1 MKKLLTI
8 GLLTAT
14 FATAMNAQPKL
25 ASDNIDEVLK
35 AMTLEE
41 KAKLL
46 VGGAN
51 NFFGA
56 NAVVGGEAD
65 LVAGAAGTSPAIP
78 RLGIPATV
86 LTDGPA
92 GVRIN
97 PTRKGTDK
105 TYYATAFPI
114 GSCLASTWNT
124 ELVSKVGEAIGNET
138 KEYRCDVILG
148 PGMNLHRNPLCGRNF
163 EYYSEDPLL
172 TGKIA
177 AAYIQGVQS
186 QGAGVSA
193 KHFAVN
199 SQETDRTAVDERVS
213 QRAARELYLRG
224 FEIAVRESDPW
235 TIMASYNQVNGQY
248 SMGNHDLLTKILRED
263 WGYKGIVMTDWI
275 GIREGLETISEVHAG
290 NDLMEPGQPAQVEEI
305 IKGVKEGK
313 LDIADV
319 DRNVRRMLEYI
330 VKTPSFRQYPASNNP
345 DFKAHAAITRQSAAE
360 GIVLLKNNGALPFR
374 TEGNHNSQF
383 SARAC
388 SLSSERTLNSQ
399 LIKTVALFGEN
410 SYDFLSGGTGSGCVH
425 PPYVVD
431 MLQGLENAGIKSSAT
446 LTDIYRK
453 YIDYA
458 RIKFQAERHP
468 AKWFQTEMMG
478 QQKYPEISL
487 SPIAINKEVQAAD
500 AAIITIGRQAGE
512 GIDRDIDTEFNLIPE
527 ERALITDVCN
537 AFHAAGKPVIV
548 IINSGSVIETASWSS
563 YPDAILCAWQP
574 GMEGGNSIADLLT
587 GKVNPSGKLTMT
599 WPIAATDHASTKNFP
614 GNIDDYT
621 FQMMVGNKMPVP
633 GHAYTNHEEDIYVGY
648 RFFDTFNKE
657 VAYPFGFGL
666 SYTTFA
672 FSKPV
677 VKLSTLRSAL
687 PLGSSKNSQLST
699 LNSQLSTLNSQLSTV
714 QVSITVKN
722 TGAVSGKEVAQVYVQ
737 APKGRLEKPVQ
748 ELKAFAK
755 TRELQPGESQTL
767 TMTIPVRDLAS
778 FDEAGSQWIT
788 EAGTYTFRIGNNSRN
803 IAATAQL
810 KIAEYTEK
818 TTNAL
823 APQQPLKLLKQ

>member
-1 MKKLLTI
+1 MT
-8 GLLTAT
+8 
-14 FATAMNAQPKL
+14 MNAQTKL
-25 ASDNIDEVLK
+25 RAENIDEVLK
-35 AMTLEE
+35 VMTLEE

-51 NFFGA
+51 NFFSA
-56 NAVVGGEAD
+56 DAVVGGEAD

-105 TYYATAFPI
+105 TFYATAFPI

-124 ELVSKVGEAIGNET
+124 ELVNRVGQAIGNET

-177 AAYIQGVQS
+177 TAYIQGVQ
-186 QGAGVSA
+186 QEGVGVSA
-193 KHFAVN
+193 KHFAIN

-224 FEIAVRESDPW
+224 FEIAVRESNPW
-235 TIMASYNQVNGQY
+235 TIMSSYNKINGQF

-263 WGYKGIVMTDWI
+263 WGYQGIVMTDWI
-275 GIREGLETISEVHAG
+275 GIRKGLPTITEVQAG
-290 NDLMEPGQPAQVEEI
+290 NDLMEPGQPAQVQEI
-305 IKGVKEGK
+305 IEGVKSGK
-313 LDIADV
+313 LNIADV

-330 VKTPSFRQYPASNNP
+330 VKTPSFRNYPASNSP
-345 DFKAHAAITRQSAAE
+345 DFVAHAAITRQSAAE
-360 GIVLLKNNGALPFR
+360 GIVLLKNNGTLPWKNG
-374 TEGNHNSQF
+374 T
-383 SARAC
+383 
-388 SLSSERTLNSQ
+388 
-399 LIKTVALFGEN
+399 IKTVALFGEN

-431 MLQGLENAGIKSSAT
+431 MLQGLENAGIKSSPT

-453 YIDYA
+453 YIEFA
-458 RIKFQAERHP
+458 KVKFQAERHP
-468 AKWFQTEMMG
+468 AKWYQREEFG
-478 QQKYPEISL
+478 QQKYPEIAID
-487 SPIAINKEVQAAD
+487 PICINNEVKGAD

-512 GIDRDIDTEFNLIPE
+512 GVDRDLDTEFNLIPE
-527 ERALITDVCN
+527 ERALIMDVCN

-599 WPIAATDHASTKNFP
+599 WPIAVTDHASTRNFP
-614 GNIDDYT
+614 GQLDDYT
-621 FQMMVGNKMPVP
+621 FKMMVGSNAPIP

-648 RFFDTFNKE
+648 RYFDTFRRE

-672 FSKPV
+672 FGQPKVKVGKDV
-677 VKLSTLRSAL
+677 V
-687 PLGSSKNSQLST
+687 
-699 LNSQLSTLNSQLSTV
+699 TV
-714 QVSITVKN
+714 SVTVKN
-722 TGAVSGKEVAQVYVQ
+722 TGSVSGKEVAQVYVT
-737 APKGRLEKPVQ
+737 APQGKLEKPAQ

-755 TRELQPGESQTL
+755 TGELQPGESQTL

-778 FDEAGSQWIT
+778 FDEAGSQWLT
-788 EAGTYTFRIGNNSRN
+788 EAGTYTFHIGSSSRD
-803 IAATAQL
+803 IHATLSA

-818 TTNAL
+818 VNNAL
-823 APQQPLKLLKQ
+823 APSQPLHLLKH

>member
-1 MKKLLTI
+1 MKKLFITALLAMLTM
-8 GLLTAT
+8 TT
-14 FATAMNAQPKL
+14 MSAQTKL
-25 ASDNIDEVLK
+25 RADNIDEVLK

-56 NAVVGGEAD
+56 GAVVGGEAD

-92 GVRIN
+92 GVRID

-124 ELVSKVGEAIGNET
+124 ELVGKVGEAIGNET

-163 EYYSEDPLL
+163 EYYSEDPFV

-177 AAYIQGVQS
+177 AAYIKGVQS

-199 SQETDRTAVDERVS
+199 SQETDRTSVDERVS

-235 TIMASYNQVNGQY
+235 TIMASYNKVNGQF

-263 WGYKGIVMTDWI
+263 WGFKGIVMTDWI
-275 GIREGLETISEVHAG
+275 GIRDGLPTITEVQAG
-290 NDLMEPGQPAQVEEI
+290 NDLMEPGQPAQVQEI
-305 IKGVKEGK
+305 IAGVKSGK
-313 LDIADV
+313 LNMADV

-360 GIVLLKNNGALPFR
+360 GIVLLKNNGCLPLTPSKRKGDSEAPSPFG
-374 TEGNHNSQF
+374 EGGGRGF
-383 SARAC
+383 
-388 SLSSERTLNSQ
+388 
-399 LIKTVALFGEN
+399 TVALFGEN

-431 MLQGLENAGIKSSAT
+431 MLQGLKNAGISSSPT

-458 RIKFQAERHP
+458 KVKFQAERHP

-478 QQKYPEISL
+478 QQKYPEIGL
-487 SPIAINKEVQAAD
+487 SPIAINNEVKAAD

-512 GIDRDIDTEFNLIPE
+512 GIDRDVDTEFNLVPE

-537 AFHAAGKPVIV
+537 VFHAAGKPVIV

-574 GMEGGNSIADLLT
+574 GMEGGNSIADILT

-599 WPIAATDHASTKNFP
+599 WPIAATDHASTTNFP
-614 GNIDDYT
+614 GQLDDYT
-621 FQMMVGNKMPVP
+621 FQLMVANKMPVP

-648 RFFDTFNKE
+648 RYFDTFNRE
-657 VAYPFGFGL
+657 VAYPFGYGL
-666 SYTTFA
+666 SYTTFEM
-672 FSKPV
+672 SKPV
-677 VKLSTLRSAL
+677 VKAKGDLVT
-687 PLGSSKNSQLST
+687 
-699 LNSQLSTLNSQLSTV
+699 
-714 QVSITVKN
+714 VSITVKN
-722 TGAVSGKEVAQVYVQ
+722 TGTVSGKEVAQVYVT
-737 APKGRLEKPVQ
+737 APQGRLQKPAQ

-755 TRELQPGESQTL
+755 THELQPGESQTL
-767 TMTIPVRDLAS
+767 TMTIPVRLLAS
-778 FDEAGSQWIT
+778 FDEAGSQWLT
-788 EAGTYTFRIGNNSRN
+788 EAGTYTFRIGASSRD
-803 IAATAQL
+803 IKATAQL
-810 KIAEYTEK
+810 KLAEYTEK

-823 APQQPLKLLKQ
+823 APQQKLNLLK

>member
-1 MKKLLTI
+1 MKKLLFT
-8 GLLTAT
+8 GLLAILTAT
-14 FATAMNAQPKL
+14 TMTAQPKL
-25 ASDNIDEVLK
+25 QADNIDEVLK

-51 NFFGA
+51 NFFGTG
-56 NAVVGGEAD
+56 AVVGGEAD
-65 LVAGAAGTSPAIP
+65 LVAGAAGTSPEIA

-92 GVRIN
+92 GVRID

-124 ELVSKVGEAIGNET
+124 ELVKKVGEAIGNET

-177 AAYIQGVQS
+177 AAYINGVQS

-199 SQETDRTAVDERVS
+199 SQETDRTSVDERVS

-224 FEIAVRESDPW
+224 FEIAVRESNPW
-235 TIMASYNQVNGQY
+235 TIMASYNRINGQF

-263 WGYKGIVMTDWI
+263 WGFKGIVMTDWI
-275 GIREGLETISEVHAG
+275 GIREGLPTISEVHAG
-290 NDLMEPGQPAQVEEI
+290 NDIMEPGQPAQVQEI
-305 IKGVKEGK
+305 IDGVKSGK

-330 VKTPSFRQYPASNNP
+330 VKTPSFHKYPASNNP

-360 GIVLLKNNGALPFR
+360 GIVMLKNNGALPWKN
-374 TEGNHNSQF
+374 G
-383 SARAC
+383 A
-388 SLSSERTLNSQ
+388 
-399 LIKTVALFGEN
+399 IKTVALFGEN
-410 SYDFLSGGTGSGCVH
+410 SYEFLSGGTGSGCVH

-431 MLQGLENAGIKSSAT
+431 MLEGLKNAGISSSTT

-453 YIDYA
+453 YIEFA
-458 RIKFQAERHP
+458 KVKFQAERHP
-468 AKWFQTEMMG
+468 AKWYQMEYFG
-478 QQKYPEISL
+478 QQKYPEIGL
-487 SPIAINKEVQAAD
+487 SPIAINNEVKTAD

-512 GIDRDIDTEFNLIPE
+512 GIDRDIDTEFNLVPE

-537 AFHAAGKPVIV
+537 IFHAAGKPVIV

-599 WPIAATDHASTKNFP
+599 WPIAATDHPSTQNFP
-614 GNIDDYT
+614 GNIDFYSFKEMT
-621 FQMMVGNKMPVP
+621 ASKRPIS
-633 GHAYTNHEEDIYVGY
+633 GHTYTNHEEDIYVGY
-648 RFFDTFNKE
+648 RYFDTFNRE

-666 SYTTFA
+666 SYTTFEM
-672 FSKPV
+672 SKPA
-677 VKLSTLRSAL
+677 VKANGDLV
-687 PLGSSKNSQLST
+687 
-699 LNSQLSTLNSQLSTV
+699 TV
-714 QVSITVKN
+714 SVTVKN
-722 TGAVSGKEVAQVYVQ
+722 TGSVSGKEVAQVYVT
-737 APKGRLEKPVQ
+737 APKGNIEKPVQ

-755 TRELQPGESQTL
+755 TRELKPGESQTL
-767 TMTIPVRDLAS
+767 TMTIDRRDLTS
-778 FDEAGSQWIT
+778 FGEAGSQWLG
-788 EAGTYTFRIGNNSRN
+788 EAGSYTFHIGNSSRN
-803 IAATAQL
+803 LPLSAML
-810 KIAEYTEK
+810 KLSEYTEK

-823 APQQPLKLLKQ
+823 APQQPLNLLKQ

>member
-1 MKKLLTI
+1 
-8 GLLTAT
+8 
-14 FATAMNAQPKL
+14 
-25 ASDNIDEVLK
+25 
-35 AMTLEE
+35 
-41 KAKLL
+41 
-46 VGGAN
+46 
-51 NFFGA
+51 
-56 NAVVGGEAD
+56 
-65 LVAGAAGTSPAIP
+65 
-78 RLGIPATV
+78 V

-92 GVRIN
+92 GVRID

-124 ELVSKVGEAIGNET
+124 ELVNKVGQAIGNET

-224 FEIAVRESDPW
+224 FEIAVRESNPW

-248 SMGNHDLLTKILRED
+248 SMGNHDLLTKILRDD
-263 WGYKGIVMTDWI
+263 WGFKGIVMTDWI
-275 GIREGLETISEVHAG
+275 GIREGLPTISEVQAG
-290 NDLMEPGQPAQVEEI
+290 NDLMEPGQPAQINEI
-305 IKGVKEGK
+305 IEGVKNGK
-313 LDIADV
+313 LDIKDV

-330 VKTPSFRQYPASNNP
+330 VKTPSFLKYPASNNP
-345 DFKAHAAITRQSAAE
+345 DFVAHAAITRQSANE
-360 GIVLLKNNGALPFR
+360 GIVLLKNNGTLPWKN
-374 TEGNHNSQF
+374 GS
-383 SARAC
+383 
-388 SLSSERTLNSQ
+388 
-399 LIKTVALFGEN
+399 IKTVALFGEN

-431 MLQGLENAGIKSSAT
+431 MLEGLKNAGIKSSET

-453 YIDYA
+453 YIEFA
-458 RIKFQAERHP
+458 RVKFQAERHP
-468 AKWFQTEMMG
+468 AKWYQNEYFG
-478 QQKYPEISL
+478 QQKYPEIGL
-487 SPIAINKEVQAAD
+487 DPICVNKEVNGAD

-512 GIDRDIDTEFNLIPE
+512 GVDRDINTEFNLNAE
-527 ERALITDVCN
+527 ERALITNVCN

-548 IINSGSVIETASWSS
+548 IINSGSVIETASWSG

-614 GNIDDYT
+614 GQIDDYSLQ
-621 FQMMVGNKMPVP
+621 QMIGNKTPIP

-648 RFFDTFNKE
+648 RYFDTFGRD

-677 VKLSTLRSAL
+677 VKAK
-687 PLGSSKNSQLST
+687 GKDA
-699 LNSQLSTLNSQLSTV
+699 V
-714 QVSITVKN
+714 EVSITVKN
-722 TGAVSGKEVAQVYVQ
+722 TGSVSGKEVAQVYVK
-737 APKGRLEKPVQ
+737 APKGNLEKPAQ

-755 TRELQPGESQTL
+755 SRELKPGESEVL
-767 TMTIPVRDLAS
+767 TMTIPVRMLAS
-778 FDEAGSQWIT
+778 FDEANSQWLT
-788 EAGTYTFRIGNNSRN
+788 EAGTYTFNIGNSSRN
-803 IAATAQL
+803 IAATATL
-810 KIAEYTEK
+810 KLGEYTEK

-823 APQQPLKLLKQ
+823 APQHKLNLLKQ

>member
-1 MKKLLTI
+1 MT
-8 GLLTAT
+8 T
-14 FATAMNAQPKL
+14 NALPQL
-25 ASDNIDEVLK
+25 RADNIDEVLK

-51 NFFGA
+51 NFFGTG
-56 NAVVGGEAD
+56 AVVGGEAD

-92 GVRIN
+92 GVRID

-177 AAYIQGVQS
+177 AAYINGVQS

-199 SQETDRTAVDERVS
+199 SQETDRTSVDERVS

-224 FEIAVRESDPW
+224 FEIAVRESNPW
-235 TIMASYNQVNGQY
+235 TIMASYNKVNGEF
-248 SMGNHDLLTKILRED
+248 SMGNHDLLTKILRDD
-263 WGYKGIVMTDWI
+263 WGFKGIVMTDWI
-275 GIREGLETISEVHAG
+275 GIREGLPTTREVQAG
-290 NDLMEPGQPAQVEEI
+290 NDLMEPGQPAQVQEI
-305 IKGVKEGK
+305 IEGVKSGK
-313 LDIADV
+313 LDIKDV
-319 DRNVRRMLEYI
+319 DRNVHRMLEYI
-330 VKTPSFRQYPASNNP
+330 VKTPSFHQYPASNAP

-360 GIVLLKNNGALPFR
+360 GIVLLKNNGTLPWNSQLSTLRSALPLR
-374 TEGNHNSQF
+374 
-383 SARAC
+383 SAK
-388 SLSSERTLNSQ
+388 NSQ

-410 SYDFLSGGTGSGCVH
+410 SYDFFSGGTGSGCVH
-425 PPYVVD
+425 PPYIVD
-431 MLQGLENAGIKSSAT
+431 MLQGLENAGIKSSPV

-453 YIDYA
+453 YIEYA
-458 RIKFQAERHP
+458 KVKFQAERHP
-468 AKWFQTEMMG
+468 AKWYQLEMFG
-478 QQKYPEISL
+478 QQKYPEIAI
-487 SPIAINKEVQAAD
+487 SPIAINNEVNAAD

-512 GIDRDIDTEFNLIPE
+512 GVDRDIDTEFNLIPE
-527 ERALITDVCN
+527 ERALIVDVCN
-537 AFHAAGKPVIV
+537 AFHQAGKPVIV
-548 IINSGSVIETASWSS
+548 IINSGSVIETASWSG

-599 WPIAATDHASTKNFP
+599 WPIAATDHPSTKNFP
-614 GNIDDYT
+614 GNVDFYSFKEMHGSKAPISGYT
-621 FQMMVGNKMPVP
+621 
-633 GHAYTNHEEDIYVGY
+633 YTNHDEDIYVGY
-648 RFFDTFNKE
+648 RYFDTFNRE
-657 VAYPFGFGL
+657 VAFPFGYGL
-666 SYTTFA
+666 SYTTFEL
-672 FSKPV
+672 SKPT
-677 VKLSTLRSAL
+677 VKVKGKDA
-687 PLGSSKNSQLST
+687 
-699 LNSQLSTLNSQLSTV
+699 V
-714 QVSITVKN
+714 EVSVTVKN
-722 TGAVSGKEVAQVYVQ
+722 TGKVSGKEVAQVYVQ
-737 APKGRLEKPVQ
+737 APAGKLEKPAQ

-755 TRELQPGESQTL
+755 TRELKPGESQTL

-778 FDEAGSQWIT
+778 FDESASQWLT
-788 EAGTYTFRIGNNSRN
+788 EAGTYTFRIGFSSRD
-803 IAATAQL
+803 IKATLPLAL
-810 KIAEYTEK
+810 KEYTEK

-823 APQQPLKLLKQ
+823 APQQPLNLLKQ

>member
-1 MKKLLTI
+1 M
-8 GLLTAT
+8 AT
-14 FATAMNAQPKL
+14 NAQPQL
-25 ASDNIDEVLK
+25 RADNIDEVLK

-56 NAVVGGEAD
+56 GAVVGGEAD

-92 GVRIN
+92 GVRID

-124 ELVSKVGEAIGNET
+124 ELVGKVGEAIGNET

-177 AAYIQGVQS
+177 AAYINGVQS

-199 SQETDRTAVDERVS
+199 SQETDRTSVDERVS

-224 FEIAVRESDPW
+224 FEIAVRESNPW
-235 TIMASYNQVNGQY
+235 TIMASYNKINGEF
-248 SMGNHDLLTKILRED
+248 SMGNHDLLTKILRDD

-275 GIREGLETISEVHAG
+275 GIRKGLPTTREVQAG

-313 LDIADV
+313 LDIKDV

-330 VKTPSFRQYPASNNP
+330 VKTPSFHKYPASNNP
-345 DFKAHAAITRQSAAE
+345 DFKAHAAITRQSACE

-374 TEGNHNSQF
+374 TEGN
-383 SARAC
+383 
-388 SLSSERTLNSQ
+388 LSPLTSHLSP
-399 LIKTVALFGEN
+399 LVKTVALFGEN

-431 MLQGLENAGIKSSAT
+431 MLQGLENAGIKSSET

-453 YIDYA
+453 YIAFA
-458 RIKFQAERHP
+458 RVKFQAERHP

-478 QQKYPEISL
+478 QQKYPEIGIS
-487 SPIAINKEVQAAD
+487 SIAIEKEVNTSD

-512 GIDRDIDTEFNLIPE
+512 GIDRDIETEFNLIPE
-527 ERALITDVCN
+527 EQALIKDVCN
-537 AFHAAGKPVIV
+537 AFHQAGKPVIV
-548 IINSGSVIETASWSS
+548 IINSGSVIETASWSG

-574 GMEGGNSIADLLT
+574 GMEGGNSVADLLT

-599 WPIAATDHASTKNFP
+599 WPLAATDHPSTNGYP
-614 GNIDDYT
+614 GTMDFYT
-621 FQMMVGNKMPVP
+621 YEVTRGYTGQVQGYD
-633 GHAYTNHEEDIYVGY
+633 YTNHEEDIYVGY
-648 RFFDTFNKE
+648 RFFDTFNRE

-666 SYTTFA
+666 SYTTFEFA
-672 FSKPV
+672 KPA
-677 VKLSTLRSAL
+677 VKAK
-687 PLGSSKNSQLST
+687 GKDA
-699 LNSQLSTLNSQLSTV
+699 V
-714 QVSITVKN
+714 EVSITVKN
-722 TGAVSGKEVAQVYVQ
+722 TGSVAGKEIAQVYVQ
-737 APKGRLEKPVQ
+737 APKGRLEKPAQ

-778 FDEAGSQWIT
+778 FDEANSQWLT
-788 EAGTYTFRIGNNSRN
+788 EAGTYTFRIGASSRD
-803 IAATAQL
+803 IKATVSLAL
-810 KIAEYTEK
+810 KEYTEK
-818 TTNAL
+818 TSNAL
-823 APQQPLKLLKQ
+823 APQQKLKLLTQ